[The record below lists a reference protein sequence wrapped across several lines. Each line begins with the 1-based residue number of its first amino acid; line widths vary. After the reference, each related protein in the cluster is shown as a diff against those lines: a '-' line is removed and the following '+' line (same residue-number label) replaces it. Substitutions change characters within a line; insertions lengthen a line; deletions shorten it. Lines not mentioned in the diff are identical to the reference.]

1 MGRLADNPADSS
13 AAVVVGRGKSGPK
26 RRPAGATPAGA
37 VGRPAA
43 SVRPALKAANGST
56 AARPAGPTT
65 SAGPASAGQPVGLTV
80 SEVLAAPCLA
90 QARVLAGAAGLDRIV
105 TRLNVME
112 VPDILPWVKPHEL
125 MLTTGYPLRDD
136 PEALVRLVSELDER
150 GLAALAIKLHR
161 YIDDVPAELIAEAD
175 RRGFPVI
182 EFPQGVGFDDVLNEV
197 IGTLLNRQATLAAR
211 SEEVHRALVS
221 VVLEGGGLDAL
232 AAELATILSGPVFV
246 TTPDGRVVAHHGEST
261 ATRRALESP
270 LFDWSG
276 RFRVEAR
283 ENELEH
289 GCHCAVV
296 PIVAGRVDHGR
307 IVLFAGQAVT
317 DADRYCLER
326 AATVAALA
334 VTKRLAVA
342 AVEDKYRAD
351 FLRDLVTGRVTNLAE
366 AVHHASGLGWDIDR
380 PMIVAVA
387 ELDPGQTPSSLS
399 GLELRPVQE
408 RFVSAWQT
416 VLRARDPGAPVASF
430 HAEVVVLLGAEQPRA
445 AKNESRSRTGSQ
457 TATPSQ
463 GDLAPLLA
471 ELDRQVAGDRGGGR
485 LSFSLGLSRVANGPV
500 DLPRAYEQART
511 AVRIGRRLQG
521 PGARSAFDQL
531 GAYRLLALIPDGAEL
546 RGFVTDVLGELAD
559 DSADAADL
567 RHTLETLLDTNGN
580 VAESARRLHFHYN
593 TLRYRIEKL
602 ERIVGPFTANPAL
615 RLDLSLA
622 LRVRHMSGA

>member
-1 MGRLADNPADSS
+1 
-13 AAVVVGRGKSGPK
+13 
-26 RRPAGATPAGA
+26 
-37 VGRPAA
+37 
-43 SVRPALKAANGST
+43 
-56 AARPAGPTT
+56 
-65 SAGPASAGQPVGLTV
+65 
-80 SEVLAAPCLA
+80 VLAAPCLA

-125 MLTTGYPLRDD
+125 LLTTGYPLRDD

-161 YIDDVPAELIAEAD
+161 YIDDVPEELIAEAD

-221 VVLEGGGLDAL
+221 VVLEGGGLDDL
-232 AAELATILSGPVFV
+232 AAELAGVLDGPVFV
-246 TTPDGRVVAHHGEST
+246 TTPDGRVVAHAGESA
-261 ATRRALESP
+261 ATRSALESP

-283 ENELEH
+283 EGELNH

-351 FLRDLVTGRVTNLAE
+351 FLRDLVTGRVAHLAE

-416 VLRARDPGAPVASF
+416 VLRSRDPGAPVASF
-430 HAEVVVLLGAEQPRA
+430 HAEVVVLLGA
-445 AKNESRSRTGSQ
+445 
-457 TATPSQ
+457 TPSQ
-463 GDLAPLLA
+463 GDLAPLLT

-485 LSFSLGLSRVANGPV
+485 LSFSLGLSRVANGPA

-559 DSADAADL
+559 DTAEAADL